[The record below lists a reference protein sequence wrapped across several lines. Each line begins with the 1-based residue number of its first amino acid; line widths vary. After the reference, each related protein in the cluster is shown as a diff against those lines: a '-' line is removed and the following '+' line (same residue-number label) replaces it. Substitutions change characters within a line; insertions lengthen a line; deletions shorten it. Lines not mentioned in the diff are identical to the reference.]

1 MEDKA
6 PLLSQPVDDES
17 PGHSN
22 RTRFIIVIAVVGL
35 ALAYMIYAAFP
46 QNTLAIVDPSELDS
60 NMEEHR
66 GTVVR
71 LAGKLVEG
79 SFQRE
84 DKSLVARFQLADKDG
99 ESPDTAVNAT
109 YSSVLPDL
117 FFNPH
122 SEIILQGSVG
132 EDGVFQADHVL
143 VKCPSKYQALEE
155 GQQASS

>member
-1 MEDKA
+1 
-6 PLLSQPVDDES
+6 
-17 PGHSN
+17 
-22 RTRFIIVIAVVGL
+22 
-35 ALAYMIYAAFP
+35 
-46 QNTLAIVDPSELDS
+46 
-60 NMEEHR
+60 MEEHQ
-66 GTVVR
+66 GTIVR

-99 ESPDTAVNAT
+99 ESPHTAVNAT

-155 GQQASS
+155 GEQASR